1 MPRGRA
7 REVRGSCFAR
17 FRGRIPTA
25 RVVRPRSEAEMLRSP
40 VRANRR
46 WREGPPA
53 LSRFSI
59 CPKWLRSRRGVFP
72 SGRRRA
78 RGLSCARSPAAG
90 AARGSGE
97 SGGNRRTHS
106 QRRSLTTEATQKGPR
121 GGASEPAQPRRRTK
135 PRSCDATDRA
145 AIALRVSS
153 PQQLTFNSESRPRTQ
168 WIVYR
173 DLSCLSQGLIVAR
186 EFLAKRFACSGAL

>member
-25 RVVRPRSEAEMLRSP
+25 RVARPRSEAEMLRSP

-72 SGRRRA
+72 WGRRRA
-78 RGLSCARSPAAG
+78 RDLSCVGSPAVG

-97 SGGNRRTHS
+97 SGGNPRTHS
-106 QRRSLTTEATQKGPR
+106 QRPCSKTATAQKGPR
-121 GGASEPAQPRRRTK
+121 GDASEPGRPRRTSRGN
-135 PRSCDATDRA
+135 CDATDRA
-145 AIALRVSS
+145 AIALRVSL
-153 PQQLTFNSESRPRTQ
+153 PQRNPQVRSRPRTQ
-168 WIVYR
+168 GIVYR

-186 EFLAKRFACSGAL
+186 GILGRAFCCSGAL